1 MNDTVNRENL
11 ELNLLSERRV
21 DDPALSWKNTTYDPL
36 DLNADLKITEW
47 HKQDGGSPIDM
58 VIYPIHSMFVPV
70 KNNNMISEFWDQ
82 GWLTSQCVGQH
93 IEMIN
98 NNWHVLSRID
108 LQHNLL
114 FYIKINFIIN

>member
-1 MNDTVNRENL
+1 
-11 ELNLLSERRV
+11 
-21 DDPALSWKNTTYDPL
+21 
-36 DLNADLKITEW
+36 
-47 HKQDGGSPIDM
+47 M

-98 NNWHVLSRID
+98 NN
-108 LQHNLL
+108 
-114 FYIKINFIIN
+114 